1 MESAQKALRSRSR
14 AVIAGLVAVALLLLA
29 PPAWSDADG
38 NPPQAAVSVPEGLTS
53 AERELF
59 RGIFGGAGEWAPVG
73 VPVADSGFRPYPN
86 GFSFLNFGPNLYFN
100 QRFLGQPEPLARNGV
115 PVSPFHITSRDMR
128 LIFGD
133 GVCIV
138 DGALA
143 PNGPC
148 ALTESAL
155 AILELSKQWTSPGRC
170 YGFVTVAAGFFNG
183 IIPPAVL
190 RTGEVNSMTT
200 LNRPTQRALART
212 VISQY
217 FSAKGFRQDSMAQL
231 ISTLRE
237 SLSSGQTQYSILLF
251 GQPGGHGVLPYAVLD
266 RGNGRFDIA
275 IYDPNFPNQ
284 ARSVRVDVNANSW
297 EYEGSALPGTGSLAW
312 SSAGGPSSSIWFGDV
327 ASGLAKQDCP
337 FCLRSAEDT
346 VVSFSSLLSENAGV
360 FEAVRILHPD
370 GRPLDP
376 DLFEILPIINQVG
389 EDLVNPP
396 AIRVKTG
403 VDFIVS
409 IDSAGV
415 VRPQP
420 LIMTVVRP
428 GEVRR
433 VDLED
438 LAPQVRT
445 QIRIAAQL
453 PVAQVISEPV
463 RRVQITQTLE
473 SNPSSFRFS
482 SQVVPRRGSVNVTL
496 RVDPDK
502 KRLFLRNGSQNV
514 QNVTL
519 RLRSRTEAGFA
530 NYGVRGIMLP
540 PGARLVGN
548 FSQWEGPMG
557 RPSIWLQSGPDSSRP
572 NVRVP
577 VKRLSGN

>member
-1 MESAQKALRSRSR
+1 MESAQKALRFRSR
-14 AVIAGLVAVALLLLA
+14 AVVAGLVAAALLLLA
-29 PPAWSDADG
+29 PPAWADGEG
-38 NPPQAAVSVPEGLTS
+38 NPPQAAVSVPEGLTF
-53 AERELF
+53 AEKELF
-59 RGIFGGAGEWAPVG
+59 QGIFGGAGAWAPEG
-73 VPVADSGFRPYPN
+73 VPIADSGFRPYPN
-86 GFSFLNFGPNLYFN
+86 GFSFMNFGPNLYFN

-115 PVSPFHITSRDMR
+115 PVSPVNITSRDMR

-138 DGALA
+138 ADALA
-143 PNGPC
+143 PNGSC

-155 AILELSKQWTSPGRC
+155 AILELSKEWISPGRC
-170 YGFVTVAAGFFNG
+170 YGFITVAAGFFNG
-183 IIPPAVL
+183 VISPAVL

-200 LNRPTQRALART
+200 LNRPTQRALIRA

-217 FSAKGFRQDSMAQL
+217 FSAKGFKQDSMVQL

-237 SLSSGQTQYSILLF
+237 SLSSRQTQYSILLF
-251 GQPGGHGVLPYAVLD
+251 GEPGGHGVLPYAVLD
-266 RGNGRFDIA
+266 RGDGRFDIA

-297 EYEGSALPGTGSLAW
+297 EYEGSALPGTRSLAW
-312 SSAGGPSSSIWFGDV
+312 SSAGGPSSSIWLGDV

-346 VVSFSSLLSENAGV
+346 VVSFSSLLSENAGT
-360 FEAVRILHPD
+360 FNEVRILYPD

-376 DLFEILPIINQVG
+376 DLFEILPIVNQIG
-389 EDLVNPP
+389 DDFVNPP
-396 AIRVKTG
+396 AIRVQAG

-409 IDSAGV
+409 FNGAGV
-415 VRPQP
+415 VRAQP
-420 LIMTVVRP
+420 LTMTVVRP

-445 QIRIAAQL
+445 QIRVAAQV
-453 PVAQVISEPV
+453 PVAQVISDPV
-463 RRVQITQTLE
+463 KRVHITQTLE
-473 SNPSSFRFS
+473 TNPSSFRFAS
-482 SQVVPRRGSVNVTL
+482 EVVPRRGAVNVTL
-496 RVDPDK
+496 RVDPDN
-502 KRLFLRNGSQNV
+502 KRLFLRNGSQDV

-519 RLRSRTEAGFA
+519 RLRSRTEDGVA
-530 NYGVRGIMLP
+530 NYVARGIALP
-540 PGARLVGN
+540 SGARLVGS
-548 FSQWEGPMG
+548 FSQWEGPTG
-557 RPSIWLQSGPDSSRP
+557 RPSIWLQSGPSSSRP

-577 VKRLSGN
+577 VKQLS